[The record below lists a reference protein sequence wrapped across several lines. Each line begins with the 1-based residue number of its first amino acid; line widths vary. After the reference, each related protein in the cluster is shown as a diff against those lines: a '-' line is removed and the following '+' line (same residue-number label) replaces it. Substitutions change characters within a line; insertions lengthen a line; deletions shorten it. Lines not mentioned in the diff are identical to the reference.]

1 MKAVRKMG
9 AFRYRGLRNLGG
21 LAAVCSA
28 LASPQVQA
36 VDVDAG
42 DYTALPAGTNLAM
55 LYYQD
60 ASRDAVFAHGDKVPV
75 KASLDSQIG
84 ILRGVHFT
92 EIGGYIV
99 DPQFLLPFG
108 SLDAGRDLS
117 AMGSADGV
125 GDLIL
130 AATVWLVN
138 RPQTG
143 TYFGITPFV
152 YAPTGSYDHNDALN
166 LGENRWKFALQAGFI
181 SKLSD
186 KVSLDLAA
194 DFTLYGDNDKYGAS
208 KATLEQKP
216 SAQFQGYLRYH
227 LTPALD
233 LRAGLS
239 HTTGGETKVAGV
251 SQDDAMRTTKAS
263 IGTAWFVA
271 PDVQLMV
278 NYGRDLSVR
287 NGLRED
293 RRINLRLLKAF

>member
-1 MKAVRKMG
+1 MKPQRRAAPRRSKG
-9 AFRYRGLRNLGG
+9 LGG
-21 LAAVCSA
+21 LGAAALCAA
-28 LASPQVQA
+28 LAMPQAHA

-55 LYYQD
+55 LYYQY
-60 ASRDAVFAHGDKVPV
+60 ATRDALYAQGH
-75 KASLDSQIG
+75 KAPIDARLDSQVG

-108 SLDAGRDLS
+108 KLKGKDDLS
-117 AMGSADGV
+117 AMGSANGV

-138 RPQTG
+138 QPKTG
-143 TYFGITPFV
+143 TYFGITPFL
-152 YAPTGSYDHNDALN
+152 YAPTGRYDHKDALN

-181 SKLSD
+181 TKLSD
-186 KVSLDLAA
+186 KVSLDLAG
-194 DFTLYGDNDKYGAS
+194 DFTVYGKNDEFGVDKLTM
-208 KATLEQKP
+208 KQKP
-216 SAQFQGYLRYH
+216 SVQLQSYLRYH
-227 LTPALD
+227 LSPTWD

-239 HTTGGETKVAGV
+239 HTFGGETKVAGV
-251 SQDDAMRTTKAS
+251 NQDDRAKTTKFS
-263 IGTAWFVA
+263 VGTAWFVA

-278 NYGRDLSVR
+278 NYGRDASVR

-293 RRINLRLLKAF
+293 DRLNLRVMKVF